1 MSHPALPLSRVI
13 EQARQL
19 PCAPWLLPKL
29 MSLLEDPDASAA
41 DVEDLIKVDSGLAAA
56 TLRLANS
63 AYFAKTGV
71 CDSFSDAIVR
81 LGFGEVYRLVTTKMA
96 SRWLSNPAEGY
107 GWQPGDLYRHSLTV
121 AVAADLLAK
130 RSGLLKPELA
140 YTAGLLHDVG
150 KLALAYVAADAFP
163 ELRECQAREQCAWRE
178 AEHRF
183 FGYDH
188 CDVGGELLD
197 AWSFPANL
205 VEVVRFYTRPRL
217 AAPEHQALVTH
228 IHAAKHLALCIGT
241 GVGEDGFS
249 TEIDE
254 PFLRENGFGPE
265 SLETLLPEVLM
276 VSTTLLSG
284 EAQGV

>member
-1 MSHPALPLSRVI
+1 MSHSALPLSRVI

-19 PCAPWLLPKL
+19 PCSPWLLPKL
-29 MSLLEDPDASAA
+29 MTLLDDPDASAG

-63 AYFAKTGV
+63 AFFSKAAA

-121 AVAADLLAK
+121 AVGADLLAK
-130 RSGLLKPELA
+130 RSGLVKPELA

-150 KLALAYVAADAFP
+150 KLALAYVAPEAFP
-163 ELRECQAREQCAWRE
+163 GLREFQAREQCAWRE
-178 AEHRF
+178 AEHRL

-188 CDVGGELLD
+188 CDVGGELMD
-197 AWSFPANL
+197 AWTFPENL
-205 VEVVRFYTRPRL
+205 VDVVRFYTRPRL
-217 AAPEHQALVTH
+217 AAPANQPLVAH
-228 IHAAKHLALCIGT
+228 VHAAKHIALCIGT
-241 GVGEDGFS
+241 GVGEDGFH

-254 PFLRENGFGPE
+254 AFLRENGFSPE
-265 SLETLLPEVLM
+265 SLETLLPEVLL
-276 VSTTLLSG
+276 VSTRLLSG
-284 EAQGV
+284 EAQVV